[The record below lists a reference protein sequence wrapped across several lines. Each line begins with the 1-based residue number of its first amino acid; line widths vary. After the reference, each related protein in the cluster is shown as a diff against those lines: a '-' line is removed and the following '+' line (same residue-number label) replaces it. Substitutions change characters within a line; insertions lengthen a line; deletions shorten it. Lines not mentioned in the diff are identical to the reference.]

1 MGIPMA
7 QVNHNVFTK
16 PPKLQTGEV
25 HWIDAARML
34 WRSLMN
40 FGLWM
45 RDAVQSVPGFLP
57 AAPPYTLQKRLQKG
71 FLGHIPFVSYSC
83 FFLSN
88 ASASTRI
95 MFAESQWM
103 SYIYT

>member
-1 MGIPMA
+1 MGIPIA

-57 AAPPYTLQKRLQKG
+57 AAASGYASEPTSKRISWPHPIR
-71 FLGHIPFVSYSC
+71 FLFVL
-83 FFLSN
+83 FP
-88 ASASTRI
+88 
-95 MFAESQWM
+95 
-103 SYIYT
+103 